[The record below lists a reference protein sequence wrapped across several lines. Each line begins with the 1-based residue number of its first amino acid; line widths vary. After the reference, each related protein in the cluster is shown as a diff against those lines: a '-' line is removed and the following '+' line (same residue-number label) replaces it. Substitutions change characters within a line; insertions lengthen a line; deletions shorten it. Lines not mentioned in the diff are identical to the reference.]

1 MQGKTLGGRY
11 QIISHLGGGGFG
23 TTFLAVDRHLP
34 GNPQCV
40 VKQLKPK
47 TADNPSAL
55 QVARRLFN
63 REAEVLYQLGNH
75 DRIPRLFAHFEEEQ
89 EFYLVQEFVA
99 GYELK
104 QELSAGQQLNEA
116 QVIVLLRD
124 ILEIL
129 GFVHQQNVIHR
140 DIKPSNL
147 IRRRLDGKLVLIDF
161 GAVKQFGSQVINPE
175 GETSLTIAVGSP
187 GYMPNEQ
194 MAGKPRFSSDIF
206 AVGIIGIQAA
216 TGLNPRQLP
225 EDPRTCE
232 IVWRNFVQVSS
243 EFADVLD
250 KMVRYDF
257 RQRYQSADEA
267 LSALNSVPTTALT
280 AKIAVP
286 LTDVSSD
293 INSLPT
299 ETIAPD
305 DLSSECGIDYSRL
318 RNLLAT
324 REWQEADEE
333 TRALMLKV
341 FRKDTKDWLSKEVME
356 KFPCVDIRTID
367 RLWVKYSKGHFGFS
381 VQQRIWQSIGG
392 KPDADYTTYCHFVD
406 RIGWRVE
413 QNWLSW
419 FDLTFSLKAP
429 EGHLPVGLGRGMVG
443 FGLAFL
449 SRVEACGLDEQTD
462 LLSNIKLEKPTDDL
476 SSERGVDYTKL
487 QNLLASGKWKEATDE
502 TKAVIL
508 QAVGREQEDRLIVED
523 LEKFPCSDLRTIDNL
538 WVKYSNGRFGFSVQR
553 RIWENIGGKKD
564 ATRDADYQTWR
575 NFGEQVGWRL
585 NDSWLL
591 LDELN
596 FTLNATV
603 GHLPTLPNRRWWG
616 LSYHLISR
624 RIEACQLEDPSDV
637 SSNIKAKIS
646 TDDLSCKRGV
656 DYTHLRDLLAAGKW
670 QEADRETMALM
681 QMAAGKEEEEKL
693 TVEEIEKLPCS
704 DLRAIDNL
712 WVKYSKGR
720 FGFSVQQRIWQSI
733 GGTLD
738 APKDADYDT
747 WHRFGEQVGWRV
759 KGSWLMWDKLTF
771 SSNASVG
778 HLPALSMGRWSRSW
792 WGLNYHIVS
801 RRIEACKSSDRTE
814 VLSVKQESK
823 LGVDYT
829 YLRELLAA
837 GKWKEADLETKAVI
851 LQASGRNKEA
861 SLQLK
866 DIKKI
871 GCSDIRMINQLWLEF
886 SNGRFGFS
894 VQKQIFL
901 SLNGSWPDF
910 GDRVGWVANG
920 AWLRYDRLNF
930 SLDAPSGHLPL
941 LGIDLMDSNIRIL
954 GSAIIAKLT
963 ECNIQ

>member
-1 MQGKTLGGRY
+1 MQETQFLAHFVALDYQVGSAFCAKIGSQPTIRVRVSRRDSNPMQGKTLGGRY

-40 VKQLKPK
+40 VKQLKPR

-104 QELSAGQQLNEA
+104 QELRVGQQLNEA

-318 RNLLAT
+318 RDLLAT
-324 REWQEADEE
+324 REWQEADRETTAIMLRICDRSSEKWLREE
-333 TRALMLKV
+333 DIK
-341 FRKDTKDWLSKEVME
+341 
-356 KFPCVDIRTID
+356 KFPSKDLFTID
-367 RLWVKYSKGHFGFS
+367 RLWVKYSKGQFGFS
-381 VQQRIWQSIGG
+381 VQTSIWKDVGG
-392 KPDADYTTYCHFVD
+392 TWNAEYGIYCCFSQYV
-406 RIGWRVE
+406 GWGNGINTWVA
-413 QNWLSW
+413 STK
-419 FDLTFSLKAP
+419 DLTFNTTAP
-429 EGHLPVGLGRGMVG
+429 AGHLPGGMLDWLWFKYTEVAPNG
-443 FGLAFL
+443 VAFEKWWNILSALASKL
-449 SRVEACGLDEQTD
+449 QKCQPESSTNDLRTD
-462 LLSNIKLEKPTDDL
+462 LEESVKAINKFDLPYAEEKDLSNAKLESPADDL
-476 SSERGVDYTKL
+476 SCERGVDYTKL
-487 QNLLASGKWKEATDE
+487 RNLLASGNWKEATDE

-523 LEKFPCSDLRTIDNL
+523 LEKFSCSDLRTIDNL

-624 RIEACQLEDPSDV
+624 RID
-637 SSNIKAKIS
+637 
-646 TDDLSCKRGV
+646 
-656 DYTHLRDLLAAGKW
+656 
-670 QEADRETMALM
+670 ALF
-681 QMAAGKEEEEKL
+681 Q
-693 TVEEIEKLPCS
+693 
-704 DLRAIDNL
+704 
-712 WVKYSKGR
+712 
-720 FGFSVQQRIWQSI
+720 
-733 GGTLD
+733 
-738 APKDADYDT
+738 
-747 WHRFGEQVGWRV
+747 
-759 KGSWLMWDKLTF
+759 
-771 SSNASVG
+771 
-778 HLPALSMGRWSRSW
+778 
-792 WGLNYHIVS
+792 
-801 RRIEACKSSDRTE
+801 
-814 VLSVKQESK
+814 
-823 LGVDYT
+823 
-829 YLRELLAA
+829 
-837 GKWKEADLETKAVI
+837 
-851 LQASGRNKEA
+851 
-861 SLQLK
+861 
-866 DIKKI
+866 
-871 GCSDIRMINQLWLEF
+871 
-886 SNGRFGFS
+886 
-894 VQKQIFL
+894 
-901 SLNGSWPDF
+901 
-910 GDRVGWVANG
+910 
-920 AWLRYDRLNF
+920 
-930 SLDAPSGHLPL
+930 
-941 LGIDLMDSNIRIL
+941 
-954 GSAIIAKLT
+954 
-963 ECNIQ
+963 